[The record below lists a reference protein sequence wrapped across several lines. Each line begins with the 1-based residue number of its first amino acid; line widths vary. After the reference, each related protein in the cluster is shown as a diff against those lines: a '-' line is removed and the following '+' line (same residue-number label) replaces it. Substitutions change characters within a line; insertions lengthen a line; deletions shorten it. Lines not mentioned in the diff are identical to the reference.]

1 MEAPLKGDES
11 ISLVEKLLNLYYTT
25 QDYPWTAHHINS
37 YDQFV
42 SQDMAAVVQAS
53 NPLILLEE
61 NIKDT
66 SIYLYKAEIYI
77 GGLNGDQLFIG
88 TPTLSLQNTKEVR
101 LLYPNEARLR
111 NLTYKSQIQAD
122 IFVRLTYT
130 NPETREQEIIELN
143 PETEPALKRYPL
155 FEMPVMLHSRYCL
168 LNKKPLSFLKEAGE
182 CVYDYGGY
190 FIIDGSEKILVT
202 SQQQA
207 FNTLYISQ
215 KPRDPKV
222 AYQAL
227 ISCLNPTTRSIRRV
241 GFNLNRRSNTIEV
254 QIPYVRKPVPLFVL
268 FRALGIQTDEDII
281 RTILPNVDSDE
292 TKILEPMLD
301 ESIVDAFP
309 FLDTYSSV
317 QYIKVLTKGFS
328 DEHVMD
334 VLHNNLFAHCEDN
347 LITRAMYLGDCVRK
361 ILRVAAGIDEQTDR
375 DDTRNQRCL
384 TSGILLRMLFQGVYE
399 SWTKQALLTFDKEY
413 RYNKSIYKG
422 SNFSNL
428 FSSATLPSM
437 LISNTITEG
446 LMRGFKG
453 KWGARAGSEEGGV
466 LQMLSR
472 LSYMDFLSHCR
483 RLSLD
488 FDTSMKLQGPRRLH
502 TSQYGY
508 FCTNETPSGASIGI
522 TKNMNVLTSIS
533 TYCLPQKV
541 VKWLFERAG
550 VISCEE
556 VTPSIAS
563 MGVPVFLNSGLL
575 GYTIRPNDLVRVIK
589 LMKWTGCLPAFISVG
604 FSIRDK
610 YVFLNIDEGRPLRPL
625 IHLEGGKI
633 PIEKLRAAK
642 TWRDL
647 FLGNL
652 PITANHTLSTN
663 IFVDPLANVETVD
676 LESYEKALTPYA
688 GCVEYIDPYEHNETY
703 IANFP
708 EHVQADTTHLE
719 IHPSTMFGLM
729 TSMIPY
735 ANHNQG
741 VRNQLSCSQSKQ
753 GLSLFATNFQNRFD
767 NQVHVLCYSEAP
779 LVRTLYFDHVANG
792 NMGYGQNLV
801 LAMGCFT
808 GYNQEDGIVMNADAL
823 QRGLFN
829 SICYRSYEVFEE
841 FDSDDPKVKTE
852 TRIGNPANTPAW
864 TNLKAGLDYTKL
876 DERGI
881 IREGTFVDE
890 NTVLV
895 GRYMRAE
902 GGAIR
907 DASLTPQV
915 WTSGVVE
922 KVVVM
927 MDNKGR
933 ALVKVRVTQ
942 YRFPELGDKF
952 SNRHGQKGTIGM
964 MIRAHDM
971 PRTKDGLIPDM
982 IMNTHAIPSRMT
994 IAQLLEALLG
1004 KAACMAGAIGN
1015 ATTFMNTGSPHEAIG
1030 KVLRDQLGMEPIGEE
1045 ILYDGTT
1052 GVMIPSTIFVG
1063 NVYTMR
1069 LKHMVEDKWNAR
1081 AEGRREQRTHL
1092 PTGGRGNQ
1100 GGLRIGE
1107 MERDAIVGH
1116 GIMSFV
1122 RESYMK
1128 RADGATFMV
1137 CNGCGTIPIYNE
1149 KDNFTICP
1157 LCDGPVR
1164 FYGDSVNNLQIVPVT
1179 KKSNVTFSKV
1189 EMPYSLK
1196 LLEQELSSYMN
1207 VGMRFLTNA
1216 DLQTIS
1222 SPGIKKLTA
1231 GEQEIA
1237 LSKELPRRIILDT
1250 NVPEFREA
1258 EEEEEGQGEVFPET
1272 EEEAAG
1278 ELATETMPG
1287 AIGAVVSG
1295 DIDAEEM
1302 PVQLEGP
1309 PSPLPPPPQAMG
1321 QVQTTNITSLA
1332 PTAPLGN
1339 APYLVVPLP
1348 SSAAAAFTAPPGM
1361 AQPMG
1366 ETRQIIVNTNTAPP
1380 AQMLTTGIPGA
1391 GPVFAVDTS
1400 ESALKAQGLNPAAN
1414 VSGNVT
1420 ARARSNSPRR
1430 AEGGAPAPTYN
1441 SNVKVNVVKT

>member
-1 MEAPLKGDES
+1 MEALLKGDDAVT
-11 ISLVEKLLNLYYTT
+11 LVEKLLNLYYTT
-25 QDYPWTAHHINS
+25 QDYPWTRHHIDS
-37 YDQFV
+37 FDQFL
-42 SQDMAAVVQAS
+42 SQDLSAIVKAS
-53 NPLILLEE
+53 NPLILLQE

-66 SIYLYKAEIYI
+66 DIYLYKAEVYV
-77 GGLNGDQLFIG
+77 GGLNGDALLIG
-88 TPTLSLQNTKEVR
+88 SPTVSLQNTKEVR
-101 LLYPNEARLR
+101 LLFPNEARLR

-122 IFVRLTYT
+122 IFVRITYT
-130 NPETREQEIIELN
+130 DPDTKEKRIVELDPES
-143 PETEPALKRYPL
+143 EPSLKKYPL
-155 FEMPVMLHSRYCL
+155 FEMPIMLHSRYCL
-168 LNKKPLSFLKEAGE
+168 LNKKPLPFLKEAGE

-190 FIIDGSEKILVT
+190 FIVDGSEKVLVT

-207 FNTLYISQ
+207 FNTLYISK
-215 KPRDPKV
+215 KPRDPQV
-222 AYQAL
+222 SYQAL
-227 ISCLNPTTRSIRRV
+227 ISCLNPNTRAIRRV
-241 GFNLNRRSNTIEV
+241 GFNFYRRAKTIEV

-268 FRALGIQTDEDII
+268 FRALGVQTDEDII
-281 RTILPNVDSDE
+281 RMILPNPESDE

-301 ESIVDAFP
+301 ETIVAAFP
-309 FLDTYSSV
+309 FLDTYSSI

-361 ILRVAAGIDEQTDR
+361 ILRVIAGIDEQTDR

-384 TSGILLRMLFQGVYE
+384 TSGILIRMLFQNVYE
-399 SWTKQALLTFDKEY
+399 NWTKQTLLTFDKEY
-413 RYNKSIYKG
+413 KYNKSIYKG
-422 SNFSNL
+422 SNFQNL
-428 FSSATLPSM
+428 FSSATISSM
-437 LISNTITEG
+437 LVPNFITDG
-446 LMRGFKG
+446 LMKGFKG
-453 KWGARAGSEEGGV
+453 KWGSKPGGEEQGV

-522 TKNMNVLTSIS
+522 TKNMNVLTAIS
-533 TYCLPQKV
+533 TYCLPHKI
-541 VKWLFERAG
+541 VKWLFDRAG
-550 VISCEE
+550 VLPCDE
-556 VTPSIAS
+556 VTPAIAS
-563 MGVPVFLNSGLL
+563 IGVPVFLNSGVL
-575 GYTIRPNDLVRVIK
+575 GYTIRPNDLTRVLK
-589 LMKWTGCLPAFISVG
+589 LMKWTGCLPAFVSVG

-610 YVFLNIDEGRPLRPL
+610 YVFIYIDEGRPLRPL
-625 IHLEGGKI
+625 IHIEGGKI
-633 PIEKLRAAK
+633 PVDKLRSAK
-642 TWRDL
+642 NWRDL

-652 PITANHTLSTN
+652 PLTESHTLSTN
-663 IFVDPLANVETVD
+663 IFVDPLASVENVD
-676 LESYEKALTPYA
+676 LEAYEKALTPHA
-688 GCVEYIDPYEHNETY
+688 GCVEYIDPYEHNESY
-703 IANFP
+703 VACFP
-708 EHVQADTTHLE
+708 EQVLPSTTHLE

-753 GLSLFATNFQNRFD
+753 GLSMFATNFQNRFD

-829 SICYRSYEVFEE
+829 SIAYRSYEVFEE
-841 FDSDDPKVKTE
+841 FGSDDPKVKVE
-852 TRIGNPANTPAW
+852 SRIANPANTPAW
-864 TNLKAGLDYTKL
+864 TDLKPGLDYSKL

-922 KVVVM
+922 KIAIT
-927 MDNKGR
+927 MDNNGR

-964 MIRAHDM
+964 MIRGHDM
-971 PRTKDGLIPDM
+971 PRTKDGLVPDM

-1015 ATTFMNTGSPHEAIG
+1015 GTTFMNTGSPHEAIG

-1128 RADGATFMV
+1128 RADGAEFIV
-1137 CNGCGTIPIYNE
+1137 CNSCGTIPIYNE
-1149 KDNFTICP
+1149 KENLTICP

-1164 FYGDSVNNLQIVPVT
+1164 FYGDRPSNLQIVPIAKRST
-1179 KKSNVTFSKV
+1179 ATFSKI
-1189 EMPYSLK
+1189 EIPYSLK

-1207 VGMRFLTNA
+1207 IGMRFLTNA
-1216 DLQTIS
+1216 DLKTIT
-1222 SPGIKKLTA
+1222 PPQIKKLTTA
-1231 GEQEIA
+1231 EQEAA
-1237 LSKELPRRIILDT
+1237 LSKELPRRVILDT
-1250 NVPEFREA
+1250 TIPEFRE
-1258 EEEEEGQGEVFPET
+1258 EEEEVQDEVFPES
-1272 EEEAAG
+1272 EEQANSET
-1278 ELATETMPG
+1278 ATAMLPG
-1287 AIGAVVSG
+1287 AIGAVVDG
-1295 DIDAEEM
+1295 DVDAEEM
-1302 PVQLEGP
+1302 PVQLEGGP
-1309 PSPLPPPPQAMG
+1309 APTVTFAPPPQQTAVQLMG
-1321 QVQTTNITSLA
+1321 N
-1332 PTAPLGN
+1332 APLTAAAPGN

-1348 SSAAAAFTAPPGM
+1348 SNAAAAFTAPPGF
-1361 AQPMG
+1361 AQPMA
-1366 ETRQIIVNTNTAPP
+1366 ETRQIIVNTNTAAP
-1380 AQMLTTGIPGA
+1380 AQVLNTGIPGQ
-1391 GPVFAVDTS
+1391 GPVIAVDTS
-1400 ESALKAQGLNPAAN
+1400 ESALRAQGLNPAATLA
-1414 VSGNVT
+1414 GNNA
-1420 ARARSNSPRR
+1420 ARSRSNSPRR
-1430 AEGGAPAPTYN
+1430 AEGGASSPTYG
-1441 SNVKVNVVKT
+1441 SNVRVNVVKS